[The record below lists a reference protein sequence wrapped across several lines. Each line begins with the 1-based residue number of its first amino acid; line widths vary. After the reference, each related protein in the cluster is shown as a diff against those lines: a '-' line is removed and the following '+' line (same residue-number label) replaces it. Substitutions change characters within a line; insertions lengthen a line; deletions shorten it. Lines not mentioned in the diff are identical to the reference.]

1 MKARGRSAP
10 AITPSE
16 ARGCSGPLSA
26 RRVASRLV
34 HYFLVGLLVLVPPL
48 SAQTT
53 TSRYDDTFQKYSKRY
68 FGVGYDWRLF
78 KAQAMTESNLN
89 PAAKSWVGARG
100 IMQLM
105 PATFQ
110 EIQTRNSGFHSIDDL
125 EWNIAAGIYYDRK
138 LWRLWRDS
146 VDQTDH
152 VRFMFASYNAGRVP
166 LLRAQ
171 SLARLRALDPR
182 LWGSVAVVAPEVPR
196 WRHME
201 TLNYVERIG
210 ANLQRMDLRG
220 RVRRG
225 PPPDSVITAP

>member
-1 MKARGRSAP
+1 MVRGLSAP
-10 AITPSE
+10 WSAP
-16 ARGCSGPLSA
+16 RGAPQ
-26 RRVASRLV
+26 LV
-34 HYFLVGLLVLVPPL
+34 HYLLVLLLWCAVPPL
-48 SAQTT
+48 SAQSG
-53 TSRYDDTFQKYSKRY
+53 TSRYDGTFQKYSKRY

-105 PATFQ
+105 PSTFL
-110 EIQTRNSGFHSIDDL
+110 EIQTKNSGFSSIDDL
-125 EWNIAAGIYYDRK
+125 EWNIAAGIYYDRI

-146 VDQTDH
+146 VDQGDH
-152 VRFMFASYNAGRVP
+152 ARFMFASYNAGRVP

-171 SLARLRALDPR
+171 GLARSRALDPR

-196 WRHME
+196 WRHSE

-220 RVRRG
+220 RVRKG
-225 PPPDSVITAP
+225 PAADSVTTAP

>member
-1 MKARGRSAP
+1 
-10 AITPSE
+10 
-16 ARGCSGPLSA
+16 
-26 RRVASRLV
+26 
-34 HYFLVGLLVLVPPL
+34 
-48 SAQTT
+48 
-53 TSRYDDTFQKYSKRY
+53 
-68 FGVGYDWRLF
+68 
-78 KAQAMTESNLN
+78 
-89 PAAKSWVGARG
+89 
-100 IMQLM
+100 
-105 PATFQ
+105 
-110 EIQTRNSGFHSIDDL
+110 
-125 EWNIAAGIYYDRK
+125 
-138 LWRLWRDS
+138 
-146 VDQTDH
+146 
-152 VRFMFASYNAGRVP
+152 MFASYNAGRVP

>member
-1 MKARGRSAP
+1 MVVVRSVP
-10 AITPSE
+10 ANTPRE
-16 ARGCSGPLSA
+16 ARGLSGPLSA
-26 RRVASRLV
+26 NRAAPWLV
-34 HYFLVGLLVLVPPL
+34 HYLLTGLLLVVVAPL
-48 SAQTT
+48 SAQTA

-78 KAQAMTESNLN
+78 KAQAMTESNLD

-105 PATFQ
+105 PSTFL
-110 EIQTRNSGFHSIDDL
+110 EIQTKNSGFTSIDDL

-146 VDQTDH
+146 VDQADH
-152 VRFMFASYNAGRVP
+152 IRFMFASYNAGRVP

-171 SLARLRALDPR
+171 GLARSQALDPR

-196 WRHME
+196 WRHEE
-201 TLNYVERIG
+201 TLNYVERIR

-220 RVRRG
+220 RVRKG
-225 PPPDSVITAP
+225 PAADSVTTTP